1 MPFLNRLSGLTFSD
15 FERNLESEP
24 ALIAEITEKMRLVQA
39 NAAARQ
45 KRAVAR
51 GTHAKGVCARA
62 KFEVFDVSVGRDP
75 ALGERLA
82 RGIYAKPEIYPAIV
96 RFANGDPNVNSDFK
110 ADLRA
115 LSFSVELV
123 PSGGAAAGAN
133 VSRQDYSMQNATTFI
148 VNDARAFIAFA
159 KVLSASSPAKGSLS
173 LPWQEKLLFV
183 RTLAIALRQAHQ
195 PVKPYQ
201 QLRYWSQ
208 VPFRHGPTDV
218 VKYSATPSAN
228 NPARAVQKK
237 NPDALQDELLRHL
250 KEDTKMSSFDFA
262 LQFLNTER
270 MTYWG
275 KRRDADFWI
284 ENASVEWPET
294 QAPFHTVAR
303 LSLLPKSQL
312 PSDES
317 ESVYFDVTG
326 NSLPDSTPLGSIN
339 RTRWPAEV
347 ASRQARMSRLS
358 A

>member
-1 MPFLNRLSGLTFSD
+1 MQSLNRLSGLTFSD
-15 FERNLESEP
+15 SERNLESEP
-24 ALIAEITEKMRLVQA
+24 ALIAEITEKMLQVQA

-62 KFEVFDVSVGRDP
+62 TFEVFDVSVGRDT

-110 ADLRA
+110 ADIRA
-115 LSFSVELV
+115 LSFSVELA

-148 VNDARAFIAFA
+148 ANDARAFLASA
-159 KVLSASSPAKGSLS
+159 KVLSASSPAKGVLS
-173 LPWQEKLLFV
+173 LPWQDKLMFA

-201 QLRYWSQ
+201 HLRYWSQ
-208 VPFRHGPTDV
+208 VPFRHGRTDV

-228 NPARAVQKK
+228 NAARAVQKN
-237 NPDALQDELLRHL
+237 NPNALQDEMARHL
-250 KEDTKMSSFDFA
+250 NEDTKMSSFDFA
-262 LQFLNTER
+262 LQLLDTDR
-270 MTYWG
+270 MIYRG
-275 KRRDADFWI
+275 KRRDAGFWI

-303 LSLLPKSQL
+303 LTLLPKTQL

-317 ESVYFDVTG
+317 ESMYFDVTG

-339 RTRWPAEV
+339 RTRWSAET
-347 ASRQARMSRLS
+347 ASRKARMGTMVS
-358 A
+358 